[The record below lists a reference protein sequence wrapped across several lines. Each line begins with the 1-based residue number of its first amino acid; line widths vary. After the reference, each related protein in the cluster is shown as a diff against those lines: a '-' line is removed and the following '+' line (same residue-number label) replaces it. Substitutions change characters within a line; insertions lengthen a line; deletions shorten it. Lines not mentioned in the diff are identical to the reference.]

1 MDSLKEKI
9 VGKLEQLPEN
19 KLQEVLNFVE
29 FLEWRKANYK
39 ELTESQNEQVEEE
52 CFTEYVE
59 GVLVVHTQSPNN
71 WENAVHDLRE
81 ERIQKFTSW

>member
-19 KLQEVLNFVE
+19 KLQEVLYFVE
-29 FLEWRKANYK
+29 FLEWRKANYQ
-39 ELTESQNEQVEEE
+39 ELTEGQHEQIEEE
-52 CFTEYVE
+52 CFTEYIE
-59 GVLVVHTQSPNN
+59 GVLVVHTKSTKN
-71 WENAVHDLRE
+71 WETSVHDLRE